1 MARGLKMSAKVLLL
15 SLAEHIT
22 LLLFLFAP
30 FSFPFLSF
38 WETAFCYFRPF
49 WSLLE
54 VHCILMESIPFP
66 KAGFYYGYSF
76 VCRYYH
82 ATINVGH
89 PPNPYFLDID
99 SGSDLT
105 WLQCDAP
112 CTKCTP
118 VIMVSIVLI
127 VVVIKLLFVM

>member
-1 MARGLKMSAKVLLL
+1 
-15 SLAEHIT
+15 
-22 LLLFLFAP
+22 
-30 FSFPFLSF
+30 
-38 WETAFCYFRPF
+38 
-49 WSLLE
+49 
-54 VHCILMESIPFP
+54 MESIPFP
-66 KAGFYYGYSF
+66 KAGFYYVYSF
-76 VCRYYH
+76 VCRYYYV
-82 ATINVGH
+82 TINVGH

-127 VVVIKLLFVM
+127 MLVIKLPFVM